1 MAELIIPEQ
10 NIINAICV
18 YVARSKQITPQ
29 EVEVE
34 LLYDDETGFSAEAFV
49 NGQTEILHT
58 PKLIEALRIC
68 LDEFLNID
76 PISAGIELI
85 LDDNEGIIAAIR

>member
-18 YVARSKQITPQ
+18 YVARAKQVTPQ

-49 NGQTEILHT
+49 NGQTEVLNT
-58 PKLIEALRIC
+58 PKLIEALRIL

-76 PISAGIELI
+76 PLSAGIELV
-85 LDDNEGIIAAIR
+85 LDEEEGIIAAVR